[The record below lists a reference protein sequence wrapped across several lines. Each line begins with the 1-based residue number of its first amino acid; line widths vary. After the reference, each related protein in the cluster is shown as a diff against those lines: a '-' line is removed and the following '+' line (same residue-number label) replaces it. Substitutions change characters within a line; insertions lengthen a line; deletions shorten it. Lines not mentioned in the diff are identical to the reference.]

1 MGHFAASSSQGPLHP
16 QMLLQQQQ
24 QQQHLQH
31 LQLQG
36 HINPD
41 MGSHPSNTNR
51 GMGSTQATPMN
62 LQMNDHFFNNSNFPA
77 VGSTQQP
84 FQSPQQQQPPISMLM
99 GGGTMLEG
107 LPQTPSMFPTGIP
120 AAPGMPGA
128 GMQAMQGNA
137 MTMGGAPSQ
146 SMIGA
151 AAVTSANNTMMVPQQ
166 GMMGGNQQQQQQ
178 HQQQQQQAQAQAQ
191 AQAQQQ
197 QQQQQQQA

>member
-24 QQQHLQH
+24 QQQQQQH
-31 LQLQG
+31 LQQQG

-84 FQSPQQQQPPISMLM
+84 FQSPQQQQPPISMLV
-99 GGGTMLEG
+99 GGGTCSKVFLKRRVCSLLVSLPHQECRGLEC
-107 LPQTPSMFPTGIP
+107 
-120 AAPGMPGA
+120 
-128 GMQAMQGNA
+128 
-137 MTMGGAPSQ
+137 
-146 SMIGA
+146 
-151 AAVTSANNTMMVPQQ
+151 
-166 GMMGGNQQQQQQ
+166 
-178 HQQQQQQAQAQAQ
+178 
-191 AQAQQQ
+191 
-197 QQQQQQQA
+197 